1 MMGSK
6 MMTTGDKVFY
16 AIIMFILTIC
26 CIIIAYPLIYIIS
39 ASFSDP
45 ALVMKNEIIL
55 LPKNLTFIGYE
66 KVIRHPSIWRSY
78 GNTIMYT
85 VVGTAFN
92 ILMTSLG
99 AFPLSRKDFYGRK
112 FWTLFITF
120 TMFFGGGMIPMYIL
134 INKLHLINTFWV
146 MVIPGAVST
155 WNLIVMRTF
164 FQNNVPMELQEAAV
178 IDGCNDM
185 HIFVKVVL
193 PLSAPILAVM
203 TLFYGVAHWNAFF
216 NALIYLRDKSRYPLQ
231 LILREILL
239 QNVTPPD
246 MVEGGAGDQEIIGE
260 SIRYALI
267 IVATLPIICV
277 YPFIQKYF
285 VKGMLIGAI
294 KG

>member
-1 MMGSK
+1 MNTK
-6 MMTTGDKVFY
+6 LMTTGDKVFY
-16 AIIMFILTIC
+16 VIVVTILLIFC
-26 CIIIAYPLIYIIS
+26 AIIAYPLIYIVS
-39 ASFSDP
+39 CSFSDP
-45 ALVMKNEIIL
+45 SLVMKNDIFL
-55 LPKNLTFIGYE
+55 LPKKITLIGYE
-66 KVIRHPSIWRSY
+66 KVIKHPDIWRSY
-78 GNTIMYT
+78 MNTIIYT
-85 VVGTAFN
+85 IVGTSIN
-92 ILMTSLG
+92 LLMTSLG

-120 TMFFGGGMIPMYIL
+120 TMFFSGGMIPAYIL
-134 INKLHLINTFWV
+134 INKLHLINSFWV

-185 HIFVKVVL
+185 HIFLKVVL

-216 NALIYLRDKSRYPLQ
+216 SALIYLRDKAKYPLQ

-239 QNVTPPD
+239 QNVTPPE

-267 IVATLPIICV
+267 IVATLPILCV
-277 YPFIQKYF
+277 YPFIQKFF
-285 VKGMLIGAI
+285 VKGMLVGAI

>member
-1 MMGSK
+1 MNSK
-6 MMTTGDKVFY
+6 MMTTGDKIFY
-16 AIIMFILTIC
+16 SIVIILLSFFT
-26 CIIIAYPLIYIIS
+26 IIILYPIIYIIS

-45 ALVMKNEIIL
+45 VLVMRNDIIL
-55 LPKNLTFIGYE
+55 LPKKLTLIGYE
-66 KVIRHPSIWRSY
+66 KVINHPDIWKSY
-78 GNTIMYT
+78 GNTILYT
-85 VVGTAFN
+85 VVGTTIN
-92 ILMTSLG
+92 VLMTALG
-99 AFPLSRKDFYGRK
+99 AFPLSRKDFYGRN
-112 FWTLFITF
+112 FWTIFVTF
-120 TMFFGGGMIPMYIL
+120 TMFASGGMIPSYIL

-178 IDGCNDM
+178 IDGCNDI
-185 HIFVKVVL
+185 HIFLKVVL
-193 PLSAPILAVM
+193 PLSAPIIAVM

-216 NALIYLRDKSRYPLQ
+216 GALIYLRDKSKYPLQ

-246 MVEGGAGDQEIIGE
+246 MVQGGAGEQEIIGE